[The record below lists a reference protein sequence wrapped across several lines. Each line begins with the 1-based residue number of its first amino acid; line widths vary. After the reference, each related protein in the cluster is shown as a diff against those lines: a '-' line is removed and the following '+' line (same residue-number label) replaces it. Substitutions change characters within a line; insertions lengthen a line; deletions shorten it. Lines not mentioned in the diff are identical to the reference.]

1 MTEKKHSI
9 LRFFLKLSFIIFIFF
24 LGFSLAQ
31 YISEEGVFITGEK
44 VGILEIKGII
54 KGSNPT
60 LNNLVK
66 LAENKHIK
74 AIVLRVDSPGGTVGP
89 SQEICLEI
97 MKIRKKKPIVAS
109 LGSIAASGGYYIA
122 SAANKIIASPGTITG
137 SIGVKM
143 EFINIQELL
152 KKLGLEQEVIKSGAF
167 KDIGS
172 PIRRMSK
179 EERVLIEKLIKD
191 VHKQFVKAIANG
203 RNLSLDK
210 VQEIAD
216 GRIFTGEEAKKLG
229 LVDKLGNFRDAITLA
244 AQLGGIEG
252 KPSTFYLKE
261 KKPFLDMFFSDFLE
275 FLSKNEKVL
284 KFQW

>member
-24 LGFSLAQ
+24 LGFSLAH
-31 YISEEGVFITGEK
+31 YISEEGIFITGEK

-122 SAANKIIASPGTITG
+122 SSANKIIASPGTITG

-244 AQLGGIEG
+244 AKLGGIKG

-261 KKPFLDMFFSDFLE
+261 KKSFLDMFFSDFLE